1 MGTRTINGVTQK
13 KMKILAL
20 TVILIFAIIVLRKD
34 YKSRACRGSCEQGRK
49 PCDCCKEDQ

>member
-1 MGTRTINGVTQK
+1 MGTSSIIGDTQK
-13 KMKILAL
+13 KMITLAL
-20 TVILIFAIIVLRKD
+20 TVMLIFAIIVLRKD

>member
-1 MGTRTINGVTQK
+1 MGTSPFIGDTQK
-13 KMKILAL
+13 MITLAL
-20 TVILIFAIIVLRKD
+20 TVMLIFAIIVLRKD

>member
-1 MGTRTINGVTQK
+1 MGTSPITGDTQK
-13 KMKILAL
+13 KMIAL
-20 TVILIFAIIVLRKD
+20 TVMLIFAIIVLRKD